1 MERGRNFLKFTYSPF
16 SMRLMQLVG
25 IGAGVYKLWEI
36 MGEGVGDL
44 ELGDLVLR
52 LRESRGD
59 EEGDELLPAVLVEE
73 RRSELEV
80 RFPFLL
86 SDLSLFLEFLSGAG
100 DLLDDLCDCLLED
113 LLRGDADLLGDF
125 LGLLGGDTDLDLLGD
140 FLDLL

>member
-1 MERGRNFLKFTYSPF
+1 
-16 SMRLMQLVG
+16 MRLMQLVG
-25 IGAGVYKLWEI
+25 IGAGVYRLCEI

-73 RRSELEV
+73 RRSELGV
-80 RFPFLL
+80 RFRFLL
-86 SDLSLFLEFLSGAG
+86 SDLSLFLEFLSDG
-100 DLLDDLCDCLLED
+100 DLLDDLCDFVLEE

>member
-1 MERGRNFLKFTYSPF
+1 
-16 SMRLMQLVG
+16 MRFMQLVG

-73 RRSELEV
+73 RRSELGV
-80 RFPFLL
+80 RFRFLL
-86 SDLSLFLEFLSGAG
+86 SDLSLFLEFLSDG
-100 DLLDDLCDCLLED
+100 DLLDDLCVCDFELEE

-125 LGLLGGDTDLDLLGD
+125 LGLLGGETDLDLLGD